1 MKIEVSNGEL
11 LDKVSILRL
20 KLQHI
25 TDDEKRTHALKE
37 HQELVVEMMNLTD
50 SLPDK
55 DTEQDYLQLFDK
67 LMEVN
72 SVLWSLEDRIR
83 EKEKRNNFDQD
94 FIEIA
99 RAIYFKNDERA
110 DIKRKINELTD
121 SSFVEVKSYS
131 EYQ

>member
-55 DTEQDYLQLFDK
+55 DTEHDYLKLFDK

-83 EKEKRNNFDQD
+83 EKEKRNNFDPL
-94 FIEIA
+94 
-99 RAIYFKNDERA
+99 
-110 DIKRKINELTD
+110 IKKDRNVPYLVDQHLLEK
-121 SSFVEVKSYS
+121 
-131 EYQ
+131 

>member
-1 MKIEVSNGEL
+1 MKIEISNGEL
-11 LDKVSILRL
+11 LDKISILRL

-25 TDDEKRTHALKE
+25 PDGEKRNHALKE
-37 HQELVVEMMNLTD
+37 HQELVVEMMSLTD
-50 SLPDK
+50 SLPNK
-55 DTEQDYLQLFDK
+55 DVEEAYLGLFDK

-72 SVLWSLEDRIR
+72 SALWNLEDRIR
-83 EKEKRNNFDQD
+83 DKERRNTFDQD

-99 RAIYFKNDERA
+99 RSIYFKNDERA
-110 DIKRKINELTD
+110 EIKRKINELTN

>member
-110 DIKRKINELTD
+110 DIKRKISRNIFL
-121 SSFVEVKSYS
+121 FMIMG
-131 EYQ
+131 

>member
-55 DTEQDYLQLFDK
+55 DTEHDYLKLFDK

-110 DIKRKINELTD
+110 SIKRKINELTD

>member
-25 TDDEKRTHALKE
+25 TDDEKRKHALKE
-37 HQELVVEMMNLTD
+37 HEELVVEMMNLTD
-50 SLPDK
+50 SLPNK
-55 DTEQDYLQLFDK
+55 ETEYDYLQLFDK

-83 EKEKRNNFDQD
+83 DKEKRNNFDQD

-110 DIKRKINELTD
+110 TIKRKINELTG

>member
-55 DTEQDYLQLFDK
+55 DTEHDYLQLFDK

-110 DIKRKINELTD
+110 SIKRKINELTD

>member
-55 DTEQDYLQLFDK
+55 DTEHDYLKLFDK

>member
-55 DTEQDYLQLFDK
+55 DTEHDYLQLFDK

>member
-55 DTEQDYLQLFDK
+55 DTEHDYLHLFDK

-83 EKEKRNNFDQD
+83 EKEKRNNFDPL
-94 FIEIA
+94 
-99 RAIYFKNDERA
+99 
-110 DIKRKINELTD
+110 IKKDRNVPYLVDQHLLEK
-121 SSFVEVKSYS
+121 
-131 EYQ
+131 